1 MYIVSN
7 EGNLWL
13 PALITMIHPFPVIIV
28 VNIFVEM
35 LLIALQY
42 CFFKTYF
49 VVALASPSTSSL
61 LFEINSGNLQCGI
74 RDSYDPV
81 RAQ

>member
-1 MYIVSN
+1 MATCIYYYDTSVSCDN
-7 EGNLWL
+7 CRKYFCGDAFNCAPIL
-13 PALITMIHPFPVIIV
+13 
-28 VNIFVEM
+28 
-35 LLIALQY
+35 
-42 CFFKTYF
+42 FFKTYF

-81 RAQ
+81 TAQ